1 MDLRPLG
8 LTGAAVSAYALGTM
22 TFGAEADEAASHAM
36 LDRYLE
42 AGGNFVDTADV
53 YAEGASEEII
63 GRWLEKSGRRD
74 EIVLATK
81 ARFRMGEGP
90 NDVGLSRLYLQR
102 ACEASLDR
110 LGVDTI
116 DLYQAHCWD
125 PATPIEETLAA
136 FDELVAAGKVR
147 YFGVSNFTGWQL
159 QRAALLGR
167 RPGHARVVTLQPQYS
182 LLVREIEWELVP
194 LCLAE
199 GIGILPWGPLGG
211 GWLTGTYSRD
221 ERPSGATRLGEDPGR
236 GQEAWDRRNTERTW
250 AVVEAVREIADAH
263 GASMAQVALAWVTRR
278 PGVTSTL
285 LGTRTV
291 EQLDDNLGAARLELE
306 PEQFARL
313 DDVSDPG
320 LPAYPYGFIE
330 EMSRERA
337 ELRRDGGGIRSDLG
351 S

>member
-1 MDLRPLG
+1 MELRPLG
-8 LTGAAVSAYALGTM
+8 TTGTAVSAYALGTM

-53 YAEGASEEII
+53 YSAGASEEIV
-63 GRWLEKSGRRD
+63 GRWLERSGRRD

-81 ARFRMGEGP
+81 AGFGVGEGP
-90 NDVGLSRLYLQR
+90 NDAGLGRLHLHR

-125 PATPIEETLAA
+125 PATPIEETLAV

-147 YFGVSNFTGWQL
+147 YVGVSNFTGWQL
-159 QRAALLGR
+159 QRAALLGG
-167 RPGHARVVTLQPQYS
+167 RPGHAPVVTLQPQYS

-199 GIGILPWGPLGG
+199 GIGMLPWSPLGG
-211 GWLTGTYSRD
+211 GWLTGKYSRD

-250 AVVEAVREIADAH
+250 AVVDAVGEIADAQ

-278 PGVTSTL
+278 PGVTSTI

-291 EQLDDNLGAARLELE
+291 EQLDDNLGAARVELD
-306 PEQFARL
+306 PEQVTRL
-313 DDVSDPG
+313 DEVSDPG
-320 LPAYPYGFIE
+320 LPPYPYGFIA
-330 EMSRERA
+330 EMSRKS
-337 ELRRDGGGIRSDLG
+337 LS
-351 S
+351 

>member
-1 MDLRPLG
+1 MELRPLG
-8 LTGAAVSAYALGTM
+8 MTGAAVSAYALGTM

-63 GRWLEKSGRRD
+63 GRWLQRSGRRD

-81 ARFRMGEGP
+81 ARFRMGDGP
-90 NDVGLSRLYLQR
+90 NDVGLSRLHLRR
-102 ACEASLDR
+102 ACEASLKR
-110 LGVDTI
+110 LGVETI

-136 FDELVAAGKVR
+136 FDELVAEGKVR
-147 YFGVSNFTGWQL
+147 YVGVSNFTGWQL
-159 QRAALLGR
+159 QRAALLAS

-182 LLVREIEWELVP
+182 LLAREIEWELVP
-194 LCLAE
+194 LCLVE
-199 GIGILPWGPLGG
+199 GIGMLPWSPLGG
-211 GWLTGTYSRD
+211 GWLTGKYSRD
-221 ERPSGATRLGEDPGR
+221 ERPSGATRLGEDPDR

-250 AVVEAVREIADAH
+250 AAVDAVREIAGAL

-278 PGVTSTL
+278 PGVTSTI

-291 EQLDDNLGAARLELE
+291 EQLDDNLGAARLELD
-306 PEQFARL
+306 PEQVARL

-320 LPAYPYGFIE
+320 LPPYPYGFIE
-330 EMSRERA
+330 EMNEDRASR
-337 ELRRDGGGIRSDLG
+337 S
-351 S
+351 